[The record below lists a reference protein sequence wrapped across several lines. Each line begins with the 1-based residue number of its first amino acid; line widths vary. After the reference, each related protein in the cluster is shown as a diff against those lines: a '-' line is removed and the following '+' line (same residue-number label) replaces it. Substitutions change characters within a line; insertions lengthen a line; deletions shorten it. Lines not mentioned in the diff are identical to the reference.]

1 MESAELDLEVDKV
14 NADVLEE
21 AEHEFIYLESILCD
35 ILDLFLSSKAKT
47 KSIVLVDEWVAKLVA
62 LVAELKCR
70 LLELCAFLD
79 TELL

>member
-21 AEHEFIYLESILCD
+21 AKHELIYLESILCD
-35 ILDLFLSSKAKT
+35 ILDLFLSSKTKT
-47 KSIVLVDEWVAKLVA
+47 KSIILVDEWVAKLVA

>member
-21 AEHEFIYLESILCD
+21 VKHELIYLESILCD
-35 ILDLFLSSKAKT
+35 ILDLFLSSKTKT
-47 KSIVLVDEWVAKLVA
+47 KSIILVDEWVAKLVA

-70 LLELCAFLD
+70 LLELCTFLD

>member
-21 AEHEFIYLESILCD
+21 AKHELIYLESILCD
-35 ILDLFLSSKAKT
+35 ILDLFLSSKTKT
-47 KSIVLVDEWVAKLVA
+47 KSIILVDEWVAKLVA

-70 LLELCAFLD
+70 LLELCALFD